1 MIELA
6 LPEDWSVAP
15 LVDCLDKES
24 VISDGDWVESKDQDV
39 GGSVRLIQLADI
51 GDGFFRN
58 KSNRFMNTEDAS
70 RLNCTYLKEGDVLIA
85 RMPDPLGRACIF
97 PKLTQEAVTVVDIC
111 LIRPGNGSALNS
123 NLLKFWINSPII
135 RNKIAMNATGTTR
148 KRITRKKLE
157 KFHFPVPPLAEQEQ
171 IRKLL
176 NLHLTTVSQ
185 IQDRLD
191 AIPKLIEKFRQSV
204 LNDAVSGAL
213 CNNQNVNS
221 SIVSEL
227 CDFQNG
233 FAFKSGWFLKQG
245 KFQVIKLGNIR
256 ENRLAIENSPAF
268 LDENIGKDHSKF
280 CANKND
286 ILISM
291 TGTRFKRDYGF
302 SCLVTESEKFLI
314 NQRVGRFIVNEEK
327 IIHKYLLL
335 ILRSNGF
342 RNDFFEG
349 ETGGVNQG
357 NVGSNHIKNIS
368 INYPDISTQEKIVN
382 KTEVLFSFAD
392 QIEKSVATAK
402 ARVDHLTQSILH
414 QAFTGNLTAEWREQN
429 PDLISG
435 ENSAEALL
443 AKIKA
448 EKQGSGKKVKNV

>member
-1 MIELA
+1 MSELA
-6 LPEDWSVAP
+6 LSEGWVSSSIGNVNIYKSKNIKPFDFSDTVFELYSVPVFFSGYPEILKGKEIGSSKSVVEKDDVLICKINPRINRVWIVKDYTEHRNIASSEWIVFRQS
-15 LVDCLDKES
+15 LLDPKFMKYYYQSLGFREKLCADVS
-24 VISDGDWVESKDQDV
+24 GV
-39 GGSVRLIQLADI
+39 GGSLTRAKPREVANYLLPI
-51 GDGFFRN
+51 
-58 KSNRFMNTEDAS
+58 AS
-70 RLNCTYLKEGDVLIA
+70 IA
-85 RMPDPLGRACIF
+85 E
-97 PKLTQEAVTVVDIC
+97 Q
-111 LIRPGNGSALNS
+111 
-123 NLLKFWINSPII
+123 
-135 RNKIAMNATGTTR
+135 NKIS
-148 KRITRKKLE
+148 
-157 KFHFPVPPLAEQEQ
+157 H
-171 IRKLL
+171 LL
-176 NLHLTTVSQ
+176 DEYLTTVSQ
-185 IQDRLD
+185 IQARLD

-204 LNDAVSGAL
+204 LSDAVSGEL

-227 CDFQNG
+227 CEFQNG

-280 CANKND
+280 CANKKD

-302 SCLVTESEKFLI
+302 SCLVTESDKFLI

-357 NVGSNHIKNIS
+357 NVGSTHIKNIS
-368 INYPDISTQEKIVN
+368 ISYPDILTQEKIVD
-382 KTEVLFSFAD
+382 KTEVLFSFAN

-402 ARVDHLTQSILH
+402 ARVDYLTQSILH

-429 PDLISG
+429 PELITG
-435 ENSAEALL
+435 DNSAKTLL

-448 EKQGSGKKVKNV
+448 EKQGNGKKKSSKG